1 MVLFT
6 LTETAETVFKNG
18 FQWLWRHK

>member
-6 LTETAETVFKNG
+6 LTETAETIFKNG